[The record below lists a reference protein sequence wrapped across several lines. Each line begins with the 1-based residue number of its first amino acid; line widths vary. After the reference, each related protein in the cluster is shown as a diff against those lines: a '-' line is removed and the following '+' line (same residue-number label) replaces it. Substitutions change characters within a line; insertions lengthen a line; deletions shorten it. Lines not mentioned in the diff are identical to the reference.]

1 MKKRVRIY
9 KAQTGMQMPKAVTDE
24 QIVEDAITL
33 ISQQKIGIDKAEQ
46 YLTQVKGY
54 DPKKTRTLLS
64 GLSDYLDS
72 QNKLQAAT
80 VTGNEMEAAKLAEEE
95 AEVQRQAEA
104 DVARKQRLQAMYNS
118 EFAPQDYAEEDQFMQ
133 DNVLARSGG
142 FMSKKQFVKKATK
155 LAKKD
160 IGGDT
165 PNGPNKADSTD
176 TGERGARLNDFVS
189 GLQTNANKAK
199 LEEDA
204 EALYDLATSAPS
216 VEPTYDMA
224 YSQLG
229 SSMPGLSRRQERQ
242 LNRSIRNTPMAFY
255 GQGSG
260 FGLPA
265 MAGVPDYAPM
275 GSQNPY
281 MQYMGAPNLASFEM
295 LKTGLFGRPK
305 SWIAKFN
312 PYSLPGSPNAAP
324 IVPTPQ
330 AAPSQSTKK
339 VINYNDADIT
349 KLLDEEPTVAEDET
363 VVTTPGAEEDITE
376 DQIKVVTKKGTKK
389 TEKVYSPKEELEE
402 VKVTPRAMSFEESPY
417 AYKSISSRGF
427 QNDPWSNALEERYK
441 QATAIDKS
449 KATKSK
455 YDGEGNAAKVAANA
469 KKVAENAAKV
479 RANAAK
485 VEKNRGKYN
494 FYEEDDPWG
503 AGNPDS
509 GWIANEIGFQVGGFT
524 QEGSGLNKFVYGG
537 DEAFGILPS
546 SGKLIDSP
554 FFEDGGLYKAQK
566 GYWQNGQWTQGVNP
580 RDAAELSG
588 ANPYKSNLSYT
599 SQQQYNQP
607 QIGMTPDEW
616 RLSQGQSM
624 GINPAANNVV
634 WDGTNWSPKTG
645 YGQQNVNLPNN
656 NPYIGNQYVGNQ
668 YAGTPVYGSMP
679 MMYPPLFGG
688 RRAITRAGSW
698 AQQRGLPQDVAT
710 GQAYT
715 GPMMNPEIA
724 QIRVDKSRGRRQ
736 GYAPKKYT
744 IDYMVDDWDPNGT
757 AAAAATTDTQQQ
769 NLSGDTFADRLLN
782 TGNKPLSWVGSKL
795 KPFETQ
801 PTAGATGTYD
811 KYDENYKKIYG
822 YYPDQ
827 QPQNAIDDSTFNFT
841 APDIADVQYPDVPS
855 TGTFSDMAGSSLP
868 TRSAQT
874 IQQNQNEVE
883 PQRPALDQ
891 VGTLPIR
898 RPNQL
903 LLPSQT
909 NVAPGTEGPMYYDQ
923 AQQVASNNQG
933 LNLLNVP
940 YTSEDYYNES
950 GNQNSFD
957 AQQAELQRMIEQ
969 NPDFYTQ
976 GVYNNPV
983 FNPEDMSTS
992 NIINFNPRP
1001 AQPIQ
1006 TKTSV
1011 APAPRPVYNTPRPK
1025 SKQQQISNRRTQQNI
1040 TPVVAKEPEKVVS
1053 KKEAK
1058 VNKKEETPRV
1068 YIEPE
1073 GSVNYGGNEKAQAAE
1088 DEVRRQ
1094 QEEAAAKRKQFEK
1107 SHGVDQATLE
1117 LFRDLKTMKGTE
1129 AQQRAML
1136 QKYPGL
1142 NKYYKPSK
1150 EEYGG
1155 YMAYG
1160 GTPMAVDGFETPV
1173 DLDPRFDPDLD
1184 FNYEDYPMDDDMAY
1198 DPIPEDLGT
1207 DAVDNRGQWDPS
1219 RMMTKEEA
1227 DKIGVEYRDPGPKID
1242 YGRKR
1247 ISAKY
1252 KNKNMYNV
1260 DFEQLVN
1267 QFNTAANWGLNQL
1280 GQLGDRKKT
1289 RDLYNKFK
1297 SDAVYGTTA
1306 AIDKGTTDKNSGVMM
1321 PNQMISNLGR
1331 YGGSMYEEGGETY
1344 MSEDQVRKFLEE
1356 GGELEFI

>member
-54 DPKKTRTLLS
+54 DPKKTKTLLS

-155 LAKKD
+155 LAQKD

-216 VEPTYDMA
+216 IEPTYDMA

-281 MQYMGAPNLASFEM
+281 MQYMGMPNLASFEM

-305 SWIAKFN
+305 SWLAKFD

-330 AAPSQSTKK
+330 AVPTQSTKK
-339 VINYNDADIT
+339 VIKYNDADIT

-417 AYKSISSRGF
+417 AYKSLSSRGF
-427 QNDPWSNALEERYK
+427 QNDPWSDALEERYK

-485 VEKNRGKYN
+485 VEKNRSKYN

-554 FFEDGGLYKAQK
+554 FFEDGGLYKAEK

-634 WDGTNWSPKTG
+634 WDGTNWSPKAG
-645 YGQQNVNLPNN
+645 YNQQNVNLPYN
-656 NPYIGNQYVGNQ
+656 NPYIGNQ

-744 IDYMVDDWDPNGT
+744 IDHMVDDWDPNGT

-782 TGNKPLSWVGSKL
+782 TGNRPLSWVGSKL
-795 KPFETQ
+795 KPFENQ
-801 PTAGATGTYD
+801 PETGTTGMYD

-827 QPQNAIDDSTFNFT
+827 QPQNTIDDSTFNFT
-841 APDIADVQYPDVPS
+841 APDIADVEYPDVPS

-883 PQRPALDQ
+883 PQRPALNQ

-923 AQQVASNNQG
+923 AQQAASNNQG

-940 YTSEDYYNES
+940 YTSEDYYNEL

-1006 TKTSV
+1006 TKASV
-1011 APAPRPVYNTPRPK
+1011 APAPRPVYNAPRPK
-1025 SKQQQISNRRTQQNI
+1025 SKQQQISNRRTQQNL
-1040 TPVVAKEPEKVVS
+1040 TPASQDKPRDKSSLESYDRS
-1053 KKEAK
+1053 K
-1058 VNKKEETPRV
+1058 
-1068 YIEPE
+1068 
-1073 GSVNYGGNEKAQAAE
+1073 YGYHPMS
-1088 DEVRRQ
+1088 RQ
-1094 QEEAAAKRKQFEK
+1094 QQINFENQ
-1107 SHGVDQATLE
+1107 VD
-1117 LFRDLKTMKGTE
+1117 DW
-1129 AQQRAML
+1129 
-1136 QKYPGL
+1136 
-1142 NKYYKPSK
+1142 NKYVKSGLDVRDYLKQQQ
-1150 EEYGG
+1150 GQG
-1155 YMAYG
+1155 QRQLG
-1160 GTPMAVDGFETPV
+1160 GTPMAVDGIETPV
-1173 DLDPRFDPDLD
+1173 DYDPRFASVYSQDIDNWKADKNSDTIPDYLGSSTT
-1184 FNYEDYPMDDDMAY
+1184 DMAKKY
-1198 DPIPEDLGT
+1198 ADYKEQPAWMQPIGGFNEDNQWSAQQTADDINEDT
-1207 DAVDNRGQWDPS
+1207 DISARP
-1219 RMMTKEEA
+1219 
-1227 DKIGVEYRDPGPKID
+1227 
-1242 YGRKR
+1242 RKR

-1306 AIDKGTTDKNSGVMM
+1306 AIDKGTTDKNSGIMM

>member
-54 DPKKTRTLLS
+54 DPKKTKTLLS

-155 LAKKD
+155 LAQKD

-216 VEPTYDMA
+216 IEPTYDMA

-281 MQYMGAPNLASFEM
+281 MQYMGMPNLASFEM

-305 SWIAKFN
+305 SWLAKFD

-330 AAPSQSTKK
+330 AVPTQSTKK
-339 VINYNDADIT
+339 VIKYNDADIT

-417 AYKSISSRGF
+417 AYKSLSSRGF
-427 QNDPWSNALEERYK
+427 QNDPWSDALEERYK

-485 VEKNRGKYN
+485 VEKNRSKYN

-554 FFEDGGLYKAQK
+554 FFEDGGLYKAEK

-634 WDGTNWSPKTG
+634 WDGTNWSPKAG
-645 YGQQNVNLPNN
+645 YNQQNVNLPYN
-656 NPYIGNQYVGNQ
+656 NPYIGNQ

-782 TGNKPLSWVGSKL
+782 TGNRPLSWVGSKL
-795 KPFETQ
+795 KPFENQ
-801 PTAGATGTYD
+801 PETGTTGMYD

-827 QPQNAIDDSTFNFT
+827 QPQNTIDDSTFNFT
-841 APDIADVQYPDVPS
+841 APDIADVEYPDVPS

-883 PQRPALDQ
+883 PQRPALNQ

-923 AQQVASNNQG
+923 AQQAASNNQG

-940 YTSEDYYNES
+940 YTSEDYYNEL

-1006 TKTSV
+1006 TKASV
-1011 APAPRPVYNTPRPK
+1011 APAPRPVYNAPRPK
-1025 SKQQQISNRRTQQNI
+1025 SKQQQISNRRTQQNL
-1040 TPVVAKEPEKVVS
+1040 TPASQDKPRDKSSLESYDRS
-1053 KKEAK
+1053 K
-1058 VNKKEETPRV
+1058 
-1068 YIEPE
+1068 
-1073 GSVNYGGNEKAQAAE
+1073 YGYHPMS
-1088 DEVRRQ
+1088 RQ
-1094 QEEAAAKRKQFEK
+1094 QQINFENQ
-1107 SHGVDQATLE
+1107 VD
-1117 LFRDLKTMKGTE
+1117 DW
-1129 AQQRAML
+1129 
-1136 QKYPGL
+1136 
-1142 NKYYKPSK
+1142 NKYVKSGLDVRDYLKQQQ
-1150 EEYGG
+1150 GQG
-1155 YMAYG
+1155 QRQLG
-1160 GTPMAVDGFETPV
+1160 GTPMAVDGIETPV
-1173 DLDPRFDPDLD
+1173 DYDPRFASVYSQDIDNWKADKNSDTIPDYLGSSTT
-1184 FNYEDYPMDDDMAY
+1184 DMAKKY
-1198 DPIPEDLGT
+1198 ADYKEQPAWMQPIGGFNEDNQWSAQQTADDINEDT
-1207 DAVDNRGQWDPS
+1207 DISARP
-1219 RMMTKEEA
+1219 
-1227 DKIGVEYRDPGPKID
+1227 
-1242 YGRKR
+1242 RKR

-1306 AIDKGTTDKNSGVMM
+1306 AIDKGTTDKNSGIMM

>member
-155 LAKKD
+155 LAQKD
-160 IGGDT
+160 IGGNT
-165 PNGPNKADSTD
+165 PNGPNKADSTLANK
-176 TGERGARLNDFVS
+176 RGLESFVS
-189 GLQTNANKAK
+189 GLQNKANEAK
-199 LEEDA
+199 IEEDA
-204 EALYDLATSAPS
+204 GALYDLVSSAPS
-216 VEPTYDMA
+216 IEPTYDMA

-281 MQYMGAPNLASFEM
+281 MPYIGMPNLASFQM

-305 SWIAKFN
+305 SWLAKFD

-330 AAPSQSTKK
+330 AVPTQSTKK
-339 VINYNDADIT
+339 VIKYNDADIT

-389 TEKVYSPKEELEE
+389 TEKTYSPKEELEE

-546 SGKLIDSP
+546 SGKLTDSP

-588 ANPYKSNLSYT
+588 NNSYKTDMSWTKPKSYEE
-599 SQQQYNQP
+599 YQP
-607 QIGMTPDEW
+607 KFGWSRSGM
-616 RLSQGQSM
+616 
-624 GINPAANNVV
+624 
-634 WDGTNWSPKTG
+634 SPEELEYEKEYQEKYAYPRAGYPGLTVDQVRAGNYPGG

-782 TGNKPLSWVGSKL
+782 TGNRPLSWVGSKL
-795 KPFETQ
+795 KPFENEPETG
-801 PTAGATGTYD
+801 TTGTYD

-855 TGTFSDMAGSSLP
+855 TGTFSDMAGSNLP
-868 TRSAQT
+868 TRGAQP

-923 AQQVASNNQG
+923 AQQAASNNQG

-1025 SKQQQISNRRTQQNI
+1025 SKQQQISNKRTQQNI
-1040 TPVVAKEPEKVVS
+1040 TPASQDKPRDKSSLEAYDRS
-1053 KKEAK
+1053 K
-1058 VNKKEETPRV
+1058 
-1068 YIEPE
+1068 
-1073 GSVNYGGNEKAQAAE
+1073 YGYHAMS
-1088 DEVRRQ
+1088 RQ
-1094 QEEAAAKRKQFEK
+1094 QQINFENQ
-1107 SHGVDQATLE
+1107 VD
-1117 LFRDLKTMKGTE
+1117 DW
-1129 AQQRAML
+1129 
-1136 QKYPGL
+1136 
-1142 NKYYKPSK
+1142 NKYVKSGLDIRDYLKQQ
-1150 EEYGG
+1150 EGQRQL
-1155 YMAYG
+1155 G
-1160 GTPMAVDGFETPV
+1160 GTPMAQTGFETPV
-1173 DLDPRFDPDLD
+1173 DLDPRFNPDLS
-1184 FNYEDYPMDDDMAY
+1184 FKYENYPMDDDMEY

-1252 KNKNMYNV
+1252 KNKNMFNV
-1260 DFEQLVN
+1260 DFPQLLN
-1267 QFNTAANWGLNQL
+1267 QFNAAGNWALNQV

-1297 SDAVYGTTA
+1297 SDAAYGTTA
-1306 AIDKGTTDKNSGVMM
+1306 AIESGTTDINSGIMM

>member
-1 MKKRVRIY
+1 M
-9 KAQTGMQMPKAVTDE
+9 A
-24 QIVEDAITL
+24 
-33 ISQQKIGIDKAEQ
+33 
-46 YLTQVKGY
+46 
-54 DPKKTRTLLS
+54 
-64 GLSDYLDS
+64 
-72 QNKLQAAT
+72 
-80 VTGNEMEAAKLAEEE
+80 AAKLAEEE
-95 AEVQRQAEA
+95 AEVQRQAEE
-104 DVARKQRLQAMYNS
+104 DVARKQRRQAMYNS

-133 DNVLARSGG
+133 DNVLAKSGG
-142 FMSKKQFVKKATK
+142 FMSKKQFVKSASK

-160 IGGDT
+160 VGGDT
-165 PNGPNKADSTD
+165 PNGTNRADSTLANK
-176 TGERGARLNDFVS
+176 RGLESFVS
-189 GLQTNANKAK
+189 GLQNKANQAK
-199 LEEDA
+199 IEEDA
-204 EALYDLATSAPS
+204 GALYDLVSSAPS
-216 VEPTYDMA
+216 IEPTYDMA

-242 LNRSIRNTPMAFY
+242 LNRALRNTPMAFY

-281 MQYMGAPNLASFEM
+281 MQYMGMPNLASFEM

-312 PYSLPGSPNAAP
+312 PYSLPGSPNAIPA
-324 IVPTPQ
+324 VPTQ
-330 AAPSQSTKK
+330 EQVAPSQPTRK
-339 VINYNDADIT
+339 VKNYSDADIT
-349 KLLDEEPTVAEDET
+349 KILGEEPTVTEDET
-363 VVTTPGAEEDITE
+363 VVTTPEEDVTE
-376 DQIKVVTKKGTKK
+376 DQIKVVTKKGTTK
-389 TEKVYSPKEELEE
+389 TEKTYSPKEELEE
-402 VKVTPRAMSFEESPY
+402 VTVTPRAMTFEESPY
-417 AYKSISSRGF
+417 AYRSLSSRGIE
-427 QNDPWSNALEERYK
+427 NDPWTNALADRYK
-441 QATAIDKS
+441 QATEIDKS
-449 KATKSK
+449 KAAKST
-455 YDGEGNAAKVAANA
+455 YDGKSNAAKVAANA

-479 RANAAK
+479 KANAAK
-485 VEKNRGKYN
+485 VAKNRAKYN

-503 AGNPDS
+503 AGDPNS
-509 GWIANEIGFQVGGFT
+509 GWIANEIGFQIGGFT
-524 QEGSGLNKFVYGG
+524 DEESGLTRFVYGG
-537 DEAFGILPS
+537 DDSFG
-546 SGKLIDSP
+546 GKLTDSP
-554 FFEDGGLYKAQK
+554 FFQDGGLYKAK
-566 GYWQNGQWTQGVNP
+566 NGYWQNGQWIEGVNP

-588 ANPYKSNLSYT
+588 TNPYKSNLSYT
-599 SQQQYNQP
+599 SQQQYTQP
-607 QIGMTPDEW
+607 QIGMTPDDW

-634 WDGTNWSPKTG
+634 WDGTNWSPKAG
-645 YGQQNVNLPNN
+645 YNQQNVNLPYN
-656 NPYIGNQYVGNQ
+656 NPYIGNQY
-668 YAGTPVYGSMP
+668 AGTPIYGSMP

-710 GQAYT
+710 GQVYT

-757 AAAAATTDTQQQ
+757 AAAATDAQQQ
-769 NLSGDTFADRLLN
+769 DLSGNTFADRLLN
-782 TGNKPLSWVGSKL
+782 TGNRPLSWVGSKL

-801 PTAGATGTYD
+801 PTAGATDTYD

-868 TRSAQT
+868 TRGAQP

-923 AQQVASNNQG
+923 AQQEATTNQG
-933 LNLLNVP
+933 ANLLSIP
-940 YTSEDYYNES
+940 FSEQNYYNEA
-950 GNQNSFD
+950 GDRNTYE

-1006 TKTSV
+1006 TK
-1011 APAPRPVYNTPRPK
+1011 APVVSTPRPVYNTPKKP
-1025 SKQQQISNRRTQQNI
+1025 KQQQIQARRNQQNATQSAPQI
-1040 TPVVAKEPEKVVS
+1040 KKNTESLEAYDRS
-1053 KKEAK
+1053 K
-1058 VNKKEETPRV
+1058 
-1068 YIEPE
+1068 
-1073 GSVNYGGNEKAQAAE
+1073 YGY
-1088 DEVRRQ
+1088 RPMTRQ
-1094 QEEAAAKRKQFEK
+1094 QRINLENQVKDWNKFAK
-1107 SHGVDQATLE
+1107 SNMDI
-1117 LFRDLKTMKGTE
+1117 RDYLKL
-1129 AQQRAML
+1129 QNRQR
-1136 QKYPGL
+1136 
-1142 NKYYKPSK
+1142 
-1150 EEYGG
+1150 
-1155 YMAYG
+1155 G
-1160 GTPMAVDGFETPV
+1160 GTPMAANGFETPI
-1173 DLDPRFDPDLD
+1173 DLDPRFNPDLN
-1184 FNYEDYPMDDDMAY
+1184 FKYENYPMADDMSY
-1198 DPIPEDLGT
+1198 YPIPEDIADKSEDMPL
-1207 DAVDNRGQWDPS
+1207 NFSQ
-1219 RMMTKEEA
+1219 KEEA
-1227 DKIGVEYRDPGPKID
+1227 LKNAANVKTETGVDLIEGPKVD

-1247 ISAKY
+1247 ISANY
-1252 KNKNMYNV
+1252 KNKNMFNV
-1260 DFEQLVN
+1260 DFPQFWNNVN
-1267 QFNTAANWGLNQL
+1267 AAGNWALNQV
-1280 GQLGDRKKT
+1280 GQFGDRKRT
-1289 RDLYNKFK
+1289 RDLYDKLK
-1297 SDAVYGTTA
+1297 SDAAYGTTA
-1306 AIDKGTTDKNSGVMM
+1306 ATERGTTDLNSGIMM
-1321 PNQMISNLGR
+1321 PDQMISNLGR

-1344 MSEDQVRKFLEE
+1344 MSEEQVRKFLEE
-1356 GGELEFI
+1356 GGELEFV

>member
-9 KAQTGMQMPKAVTDE
+9 KAQTGMQMPKPVTDE
-24 QIVEDAITL
+24 QIVQDAMTL
-33 ISQQKIGIDKAEQ
+33 ISEQGIGIEKAEQ
-46 YLTQVKGY
+46 YLTQIKGY
-54 DPKKTRTLLS
+54 DPRKTRTLLA
-64 GLSDYLDS
+64 GLNDYLDS
-72 QNKLQAAT
+72 QNKLQAAN
-80 VTGNEMEAAKLAEEE
+80 VTGDEMAAAKLAEEE
-95 AEVQRQAEA
+95 AEVQRQAEE
-104 DVARKQRLQAMYNS
+104 DVARKQRRQAMYNS

-133 DNVLARSGG
+133 DNVLAKSGG
-142 FMSKKQFVKKATK
+142 FMTKKQFVKSASK

-160 IGGDT
+160 VGGDT
-165 PNGPNKADSTD
+165 PNGTNRADSTLANK
-176 TGERGARLNDFVS
+176 RGLESFVS
-189 GLQTNANKAK
+189 GLQNKANQAK
-199 LEEDA
+199 IEEDA
-204 EALYDLATSAPS
+204 GALYDLVSSAPS
-216 VEPTYDMA
+216 IEPTYDGMA

-242 LNRSIRNTPMAFY
+242 LNRAIRNTPMAFY

-265 MAGVPDYAPM
+265 MAGIPDYAPM

-281 MQYMGAPNLASFEM
+281 MQYMGMPNLASFEM

-312 PYSLPGSPNAAP
+312 PYSLPGSPNAIPA
-324 IVPTPQ
+324 VPTQ
-330 AAPSQSTKK
+330 EQVAPSQPTRK
-339 VINYNDADIT
+339 VKNYSDADIT
-349 KLLDEEPTVAEDET
+349 KILGEEPTVTEDET
-363 VVTTPGAEEDITE
+363 VVTTPEEDVTE
-376 DQIKVVTKKGTKK
+376 DQIKVVTKKGTTKKGTTK
-389 TEKVYSPKEELEE
+389 TEKTYSPKEELEE
-402 VKVTPRAMSFEESPY
+402 VTVTPRAMTFEESPY
-417 AYKSISSRGF
+417 AYRSLSSRGIE
-427 QNDPWSNALEERYK
+427 NDPWTNALADRYK
-441 QATAIDKS
+441 QATEIDKS
-449 KATKSK
+449 KAAKST
-455 YDGEGNAAKVAANA
+455 YDGKSNAAKVAANA

-479 RANAAK
+479 KANAAK
-485 VEKNRGKYN
+485 VAKNRAKYN

-509 GWIANEIGFQVGGFT
+509 GWIANEIGFQIGGFT
-524 QEGSGLNKFVYGG
+524 DEESGLTRFVYGG
-537 DEAFGILPS
+537 DDSFG
-546 SGKLIDSP
+546 GKLTDSP
-554 FFEDGGLYKAQK
+554 FFQDGGLYKAQN
-566 GYWQNGQWTQGVNP
+566 GYWQNGQWIEGVNP

-588 ANPYKSNLSYT
+588 TNPYKSNLSYREPQKGAGLPP
-599 SQQQYNQP
+599 SMFYNLP

-634 WDGTNWSPKTG
+634 WDGTNWSPKAG
-645 YGQQNVNLPNN
+645 YNQQNVNLPYN
-656 NPYIGNQYVGNQ
+656 NPYIGNQYIGNQ
-668 YAGTPVYGSMP
+668 YAGTPIYGSMP

-710 GQAYT
+710 GQVYT

-744 IDYMVDDWDPNGT
+744 IDYMVDDYGPSAAGT
-757 AAAAATTDTQQQ
+757 SNTTDTQQQ
-769 NLSGDTFADRLLN
+769 NTSGNTFADRLLN
-782 TGNKPLSWVGSKL
+782 TGNRPLSWVGSKL

-801 PTAGATGTYD
+801 PTAGGTGTYD

-868 TRSAQT
+868 TRGAQP

-923 AQQVASNNQG
+923 AQQEATNNQG
-933 LNLLNVP
+933 ANLLSIP
-940 YTSEDYYNES
+940 FSEQNYYNEA
-950 GNQNSFD
+950 GDRNTYE

-1006 TKTSV
+1006 TKTPV
-1011 APAPRPVYNTPRPK
+1011 ASTPKPVYNTPKKP
-1025 SKQQQISNRRTQQNI
+1025 KQQQIQARRNQQNATQS
-1040 TPVVAKEPEKVVS
+1040 TPQIKKNTESLEAYDRS
-1053 KKEAK
+1053 K
-1058 VNKKEETPRV
+1058 
-1068 YIEPE
+1068 
-1073 GSVNYGGNEKAQAAE
+1073 YGYHPMT
-1088 DEVRRQ
+1088 RQ
-1094 QEEAAAKRKQFEK
+1094 QRINLENQVKDWDKFAK
-1107 SHGVDQATLE
+1107 SNMDI
-1117 LFRDLKTMKGTE
+1117 RDYLKL
-1129 AQQRAML
+1129 QNRQR
-1136 QKYPGL
+1136 
-1142 NKYYKPSK
+1142 
-1150 EEYGG
+1150 
-1155 YMAYG
+1155 G
-1160 GTPMAVDGFETPV
+1160 GTTMAQTGFETPV
-1173 DLDPRFDPDLD
+1173 DYDPRFASVYSQDIDNWKADTNSDTIPDYLGSSTT
-1184 FNYEDYPMDDDMAY
+1184 DMAKKY
-1198 DPIPEDLGT
+1198 ADYKEQPAWMQPMGGFNEDNQWSAQQTADDINEDT
-1207 DAVDNRGQWDPS
+1207 DISARP
-1219 RMMTKEEA
+1219 
-1227 DKIGVEYRDPGPKID
+1227 
-1242 YGRKR
+1242 RKR

-1252 KNKNMYNV
+1252 KNKNMFNV
-1260 DFEQLVN
+1260 DFPQLLN
-1267 QFNTAANWGLNQL
+1267 QFNAASNWALNQV
-1280 GQLGDRKKT
+1280 GQFGDRKRT
-1289 RDLYNKFK
+1289 RDLYDKLK
-1297 SDAVYGTTA
+1297 SDAAYGTTA
-1306 AIDKGTTDKNSGVMM
+1306 AIESGTTDLNSGIMM
-1321 PNQMISNLGR
+1321 PDQMISNLGR

-1344 MSEDQVRKFLEE
+1344 MSEEQVRKFLEE
-1356 GGELEFI
+1356 GGELEFV